1 MIKQLRVQNY
11 LSLREV
17 TLDLGLRNV
26 LVGPNMAGKSN
37 IVDALRFLTHMA
49 SSGLMVA
56 VNARGGFSEILWKGT
71 EEGQISFFVKG
82 EVRFDE
88 NENPRTYEYEI
99 SLVGSAKTGTGTF
112 SIEKETLKFCD
123 KGGEYIIA
131 EFRNGQGKGLHKD
144 GSVAFEARE
153 PSNKSFLEY
162 SIPGWEGMFIKNS
175 ISLWR
180 FYRLI
185 PFAMRNPNIVSEQFF
200 LTEHGDNLSAW
211 LLTLQTSHREEYR
224 RLEQAIQDVLPDI
237 REVLTPPTQMGT
249 TYLTMQETH
258 LKRPI
263 SLWRMSDG
271 ALQFIALLSL
281 IFAPSELGAPLFC
294 VEEPENH
301 LHPRMLESLV
311 ELLQQRQQ
319 EFGSEAAQVVVTT
332 HSPHLVDMVTLED
345 LVVVEKEKGA
355 TRCVRPGSKKHLRG
369 LLEREEL
376 GLGDLW
382 YSGALGGD

>member
-11 LSLREV
+11 LSLKEV

-37 IVDALRFLTHMA
+37 IVDALRFLTHVA
-49 SSGLMVA
+49 LSGLMAA

-71 EEGQISFFVKG
+71 EEGQISFFVTG
-82 EVRFDE
+82 EVALNKDKS
-88 NENPRTYEYEI
+88 PRTYDYEI
-99 SLVGSAKTGTGTF
+99 SLFGSARTGTGAF
-112 SIEKETLKFCD
+112 SIEKETLKRCD
-123 KGGEYIIA
+123 EGGEYILA
-131 EFRNGQGKGLHKD
+131 DFRNGQGKGLHKD

-162 SIPGWEGMFIKNS
+162 SIPGWEGMVFKNS
-175 ISLWR
+175 VSLWR

-185 PFAMRNPNIVSEQFF
+185 PFAMRQPNIVSEQSF
-200 LTEHGDNLSAW
+200 LTEQGDNLSAW
-211 LLTLQTSHREEYR
+211 LLTLQTRHREEYR
-224 RLEQAIQDVLPDI
+224 RLEQTIQDVLPDI
-237 REVLTPPTQMGT
+237 EEVLTPPTQTGT
-249 TYLTMQETH
+249 TYVLMRERH

-263 SLWRMSDG
+263 SLWKISDG
-271 ALQFIALLSL
+271 ALQFLALLSL

-311 ELLQQRQQ
+311 ELQQQRQR

-355 TRCVRPGSKKHLRG
+355 TRCVRPASKKHLRD

>member
-1 MIKQLRVQNY
+1 V
-11 LSLREV
+11 
-17 TLDLGLRNV
+17 
-26 LVGPNMAGKSN
+26 
-37 IVDALRFLTHMA
+37 AL
-49 SSGLMVA
+49 SGLMAA
-56 VNARGGFSEILWKGT
+56 VNTKRGGFSEILWKGI
-71 EEGQISFFVKG
+71 EEGQISFFVTG
-82 EVRFDE
+82 EVASNKDE
-88 NENPRTYEYEI
+88 SPTTYDYEI
-99 SLVGSAKTGTGTF
+99 SLVGSARTGAGAF
-112 SIEKETLKFCD
+112 VIEKETLKGCD
-123 KGGEYIIA
+123 EGGEYVLA
-131 EFRNGQGKGLHKD
+131 DFRNGQGKGLQKD
-144 GSVAFEARE
+144 GSVAFEAAE

-162 SIPGWEGMFIKNS
+162 SIPGWEGMVIKDS
-175 ISLWR
+175 ISLSR

-185 PFAMRNPNIVSEQFF
+185 PFAMRQSNIVSEQLF

-211 LLTLQTSHREEYR
+211 LLTLQTRHRDEYR

-237 REVLTPPTQMGT
+237 KEVLTPPTQTGT
-249 TYLTMQETH
+249 TYVLMREKH

-271 ALQFIALLSL
+271 ALQFLSLLSL
-281 IFAPSELGAPLFC
+281 IFAPAELGAPLFC
-294 VEEPENH
+294 IEEPENH

-311 ELLQQRQQ
+311 ELQLQRQH

-355 TRCVRPGSKKHLRG
+355 THCVRPASKKHLRD

-382 YSGALGGD
+382 YSGALGGN